1 MAGVLGIEPRLT
13 DLESVVLPLNYT
25 PILKSPSPVLLGSLR
40 GLRMKSRCFGGT
52 QTASYWERDFVAV
65 LFSTG
70 KTENPDPFQE
80 LGFSKGAWDQ
90 PLTHEDYGHP

>member
-40 GLRMKSRCFGGT
+40 GLRTKESLFRWDSDRLLLGKRFFSGFVL
-52 QTASYWERDFVAV
+52 YW
-65 LFSTG
+65 
-70 KTENPDPFQE
+70 
-80 LGFSKGAWDQ
+80 
-90 PLTHEDYGHP
+90 